1 MNLKN
6 IQHKMD
12 RNALRIHNLL
22 NSKIQEQNDLIG
34 KIEKANIDLRQIIEE
49 KNKVIVDLQKE
60 ILELTS
66 QQKLIMTE
74 QSELLKQYVIEIN
87 EKLNNVELKI
97 ETQKNSSRNDTE
109 EVKDSVKKAMNIE
122 LEKIENLE
130 QSIQEVK
137 GINKEIL
144 WGEIFNNT
152 VSNSDWLTDRSFSPG
167 RWAVGYQYLYSVY
180 RILDIIKPQS
190 ILELGLGQSTK
201 LLSQYAKTNPKV
213 NHIVVEHDQDWIDFY
228 KKENEVPKNSKILK
242 LERVT
247 KEYKDDNSVLA
258 FKNFKE
264 SLQGLKFDFISINDS
279 KMNEFYNKFLED
291 LTFNK
296 TETIFRYGLTLEFYY
311 DETDEFENNAPL
323 TIYIANFNRICFLK
337 TTYLGVYNYLS
348 EEKINYEEIVEFLN
362 KK

>member
-167 RWAVGYQYLYSVY
+167 RWAVGYQYLY
-180 RILDIIKPQS
+180 
-190 ILELGLGQSTK
+190 
-201 LLSQYAKTNPKV
+201 
-213 NHIVVEHDQDWIDFY
+213 
-228 KKENEVPKNSKILK
+228 
-242 LERVT
+242 
-247 KEYKDDNSVLA
+247 
-258 FKNFKE
+258 
-264 SLQGLKFDFISINDS
+264 
-279 KMNEFYNKFLED
+279 
-291 LTFNK
+291 
-296 TETIFRYGLTLEFYY
+296 
-311 DETDEFENNAPL
+311 
-323 TIYIANFNRICFLK
+323 
-337 TTYLGVYNYLS
+337 
-348 EEKINYEEIVEFLN
+348 
-362 KK
+362 